1 MPKMNDETI
10 PSPPEHEKLT
20 TPTWTSIKRL
30 LALALPYWR
39 FLALG
44 ALLTLVSTAFSLS
57 LPWIIKQGFDEV
69 IASKSIANLDRY
81 AILVVIVI
89 LAASAI
95 SFGQFVLIAY
105 VGNRVIKEVREQLFS
120 KLLRLPVS
128 FFDKT
133 RSGDFASNL
142 SNDVSLMQQ
151 TLSSDVVGIVGSLTL
166 FVGGTISA
174 IWINPKL
181 TGVVVGVLALVM
193 AGFVFYGKRMRKLTR
208 QALDALSDAIGA
220 MTEALGNIR
229 LVKAF
234 AREGHE
240 TSRAEE
246 KLDKVFRLN
255 MKTSVG
261 EAAMGMIAF
270 TGFFLLLIGVG
281 WYGGRSVLAGT
292 MTVGEIFGFFVTI
305 IIISGPMG
313 DLTSLYTRLQRAV
326 GASDRVF
333 GLIDEEPEPEDQ
345 PQAAAFPTGNGAVSF
360 QHIDFRYVPE
370 TPVLSKFNLEL
381 LPGKATA
388 LVGSSGGGKT
398 TVANLLYRFYEPQSG
413 QIQIDGVP
421 LDQIKRS
428 ELREH
433 IGMVPQ
439 ETILFNG
446 TIRENIQ
453 YGRLDASP
461 EEVEQAAKAANVHEF
476 VQGFSKGYETLVGER
491 GITLSGG
498 QRQRVAIAR
507 AILKNPK
514 ILVLDEATSALDS
527 MSESLVKE
535 ALERLMEGRTTLII
549 AHRLTTIQQ
558 ADQIAVLDQGQI
570 IEVGKHQELL
580 ARKGKYAELQM
591 MGRLDVVEAT

>member
-1 MPKMNDETI
+1 MNEETL
-10 PSPPEHEKLT
+10 PATPDREALV
-20 TPTWTSIKRL
+20 TPTWSSVKRL
-30 LALALPYWR
+30 LALSAPYWR
-39 FLALG
+39 FLVLG
-44 ALLTLVSTAFSLS
+44 GILTLLSTAFSLS
-57 LPWIIKQGFDEV
+57 LPWLIKKGFDET

-81 AILVVIVI
+81 ALLVTWIIL
-89 LAASAI
+89 LASAI

-105 VGNRVIKEVREQLFS
+105 VGNKVIQQVREKLFS

-133 RSGDFASNL
+133 RSGDLASNL

-151 TLSSDVVGIVGSLTL
+151 TLSSDLVGIVGSLTMFL
-166 FVGGTISA
+166 GGTISA
-174 IWINPKL
+174 IVINPKM
-181 TGVVVGVLALVM
+181 TGVVVGVLAVVM

-208 QALDALSDAIGA
+208 EALDALSDAIGA

-234 AREGHE
+234 SREGHE
-240 TSRAEE
+240 TDRAKE
-246 KLDKVFRLN
+246 KLEKVFKLN
-255 MKTSVG
+255 MKTSIG
-261 EAAMGMIAF
+261 EASMGMIAF
-270 TGFFLLLIGVG
+270 TGFFLLLIGIG
-281 WYGGRSVLAGT
+281 WYGGRSVLSGS

-305 IIISGPMG
+305 MLISGPMG
-313 DLTSLYTRLQRAV
+313 DLASLYTRLQRAV

-333 GLIDEEPEPEDQ
+333 ALIDEESEKEDL
-345 PQAAAFPTGNGAVSF
+345 PSASSFPAGAGEVSF
-360 QHIDFRYVPE
+360 SGINFRYVEE
-370 TPVLSKFNLEL
+370 TPVLTNFDLR
-381 LPGKATA
+381 LPAGKVTA

-413 QIQIDGVP
+413 QVEIDGIP
-421 LDQIKRS
+421 LEQVKRS

-446 TIRENIQ
+446 TIRENIH
-453 YGRLDASP
+453 YGRLDATAD
-461 EEVEQAAKAANVHEF
+461 EVEAAAKAANVHEF
-476 VQGFSKGYETLVGER
+476 VQGFAKGYETVVGER

-527 MSESLVKE
+527 KSEALVKE
-535 ALERLMEGRTTLII
+535 ALDNLMQGRTTLVI
-549 AHRLTTIQQ
+549 AHRLSTIRE
-558 ADQIAVLDQGQI
+558 ADQIAVLDSGLI
-570 IEVGKHQELL
+570 VESGSHQDLI
-580 ARKGKYAELQM
+580 AQKGKYAELQM
-591 MGRLDVVEAT
+591 MGKLDVIETI

>member
-1 MPKMNDETI
+1 MNETI

-20 TPTWTSIKRL
+20 PPTWASVKRL
-30 LALALPYWR
+30 LALAVPYWR
-39 FLALG
+39 VLALG
-44 ALLTLVSTAFSLS
+44 GLLTLVSTAFSLS
-57 LPWIIKQGFDEV
+57 LPWIIKQGFDDV
-69 IASKSIANLDRY
+69 IASKSIANLDQY
-81 AILVVIVI
+81 AILVVLVI
-89 LAASAI
+89 LVASAI

-105 VGNRVIKEVREQLFS
+105 VGNRIIKEVREQLFS

-133 RSGDFASNL
+133 RSGDLASNL

-151 TLSSDVVGIVGSLTL
+151 TLSSDIVGIVGSVTL

-174 IWINPKL
+174 IWINPQL

-220 MTEALGNIR
+220 MTEALANIR

-240 TSRAEE
+240 TDRAEV

-255 MKTSVG
+255 MKTSIG

-281 WYGGRSVLAGT
+281 WYGGRSVLTGS

-305 IIISGPMG
+305 LIISGPMG
-313 DLTSLYTRLQRAV
+313 DLASLYTRLQRAV

-333 GLIDEEPEPEDQ
+333 GLIDEEPEIEDL
-345 PQAAAFPTGNGAVSF
+345 PDATTFPSGIGEVVF
-360 QHIDFRYVPE
+360 RDVEFRYIPE
-370 TPVLSKFNLEL
+370 TPVLSGFSLNL

-413 QIQIDGVP
+413 EIQIDGVP
-421 LDQIKRS
+421 LHKIKRS
-428 ELREH
+428 ELREN

-446 TIRENIQ
+446 TIWENIQ
-453 YGRLDASP
+453 YGRLNATAA
-461 EEVEQAAKAANVHEF
+461 EVEQAAKAANVDEF
-476 VQGFSKGYETLVGER
+476 VKGFAKGYETIVGER

-527 MSESLVKE
+527 MSEALVKE
-535 ALERLMEGRTTLII
+535 ALERLMQGRTTLII

-558 ADQIAVLDQGQI
+558 ADQIAVLDQGRI
-570 IEVGKHQELL
+570 GEVGTHQELI
-580 ARKGKYAELQM
+580 ARKGRYAELQM
-591 MGRLDVVEAT
+591 MGKLDIIESN

>member
-1 MPKMNDETI
+1 MNDETI

-44 ALLTLVSTAFSLS
+44 GLLTLISTAFSLS

-69 IASKSIANLDRY
+69 IDSKSIANLDRY

-133 RSGDFASNL
+133 RSGDLASNL

-151 TLSSDVVGIVGSLTL
+151 TLSSDLVGIVGSSTL

-240 TSRAEE
+240 TKRAEE

-313 DLTSLYTRLQRAV
+313 DLASLYTRLQRAV

-360 QHIDFRYVPE
+360 QKIDFRYVPE
-370 TPVLSKFNLEL
+370 TPVLSDFNLEL

-413 QIQIDGVP
+413 QILIDGVP

-527 MSESLVKE
+527 VSEALVKE

-558 ADQIAVLDQGQI
+558 ADQIAVLDQGRI